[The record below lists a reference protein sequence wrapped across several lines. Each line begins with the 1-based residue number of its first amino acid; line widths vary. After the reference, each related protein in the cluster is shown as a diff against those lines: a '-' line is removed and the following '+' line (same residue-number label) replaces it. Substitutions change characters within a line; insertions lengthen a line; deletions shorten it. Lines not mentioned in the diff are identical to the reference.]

1 MLKNKSILITGG
13 SGLLASNWALSV
25 CDDYAVTLLLHHKK
39 ISIKGIDT
47 DIVFL
52 DSLDDCLSVLNKH
65 QPDIVIHT
73 AGLTSI
79 EKCESSPNL
88 AQEVNVDLARNMAI
102 ACSDKGI
109 KLVHIS
115 TDHLFSGNQEML
127 TEKAIIDP
135 VNNYAKTKFLA
146 EQQVLENCNDALII
160 RTNFFGWGSSYRQSF
175 SDFILNNLRSS
186 KSIELFQDIFF
197 SPILISELSS
207 KAHQLIDINAT
218 GLFNIVSSE
227 RISKYDFGIKLANC
241 FNLDTGLINK
251 VSVDDKPNLVT
262 RPKDMSLSNTKLRQ
276 TLDCEIASLDEQL
289 QTLKEQESKGATNQV
304 VLDVIPY
311 GRHFIDED
319 DIQSVVDVLRH
330 GMLTQGPK
338 VAEFEIKIANYVGAK
353 YAVAVANG
361 TAALHL
367 ACMALEIG
375 KGDEVITTPNTFVA
389 TSNSILYVGAKPVF
403 VDIDKQTLNIDIDQ
417 IEQAILNSSNIKA
430 IFPVHFAGLPCD
442 MERIKK
448 LADKYNLAIVEDASH
463 ALGAT
468 YNDGSKVGNCQ
479 YSDMTTLSFHPVK
492 GIAAGEGGIITTN
505 DMSLYRKLTL
515 LRSHGITKGNFE
527 FPGISEADDALIK
540 KSEALEDGELK
551 RWYYEMQYLGYN
563 YRITDIQCALAISQ
577 MNKIDLFLHARKSI
591 ARYYDQAFSLTSNI
605 TLLQAHGRD
614 NSSHHIYV
622 VSIDFD
628 KIDMSRHQFMKKLAE
643 QGVGSQVHY
652 IPVINQPYYQNI
664 GYEIAQYP
672 STSKYY
678 QNTLSIPLYYGL
690 SNADQKLVVSSI
702 KKLLQCQA

>member
-1 MLKNKSILITGG
+1 MHKTILMTGG
-13 SGLLASNWALSV
+13 SGLLSTNWALSIR
-25 CDDYAVTLLLHHKK
+25 DEYKVTLLLHQKK
-39 ISIKGIDT
+39 ISLLGVNT
-47 DIVFL
+47 EIV
-52 DSLDDCLSVLNKH
+52 SLSSLEECLSVLEKH

-73 AGLTSI
+73 AGLANV
-79 EKCESSPNL
+79 EECESNPNL
-88 AQEVNVDLARNMAI
+88 AQTVNVDLAKNIAT
-102 ACSDKGI
+102 ACSNQGV

-115 TDHLFSGNQEML
+115 TDHLFLGDQEFS
-127 TEKAIIDP
+127 TEESVTNP
-135 VNNYAKTKFLA
+135 VNNYAKSKLLG
-146 EQQVLENCNDALII
+146 EQQVLENCKDALVI
-160 RTNFFGWGSSYRQSF
+160 RTNFFGWGTSYRQSF
-175 SDFILNNLRSS
+175 SDFILSKLRSG
-186 KSIELFQDIFF
+186 KSLDLFQDVFF
-197 SPILISELSS
+197 SPILIDNLSS
-207 KAHQLIDINAT
+207 KVHQLIDLKST

-241 FNLDTGLINK
+241 FNLDTSLINK
-251 VSVDDKPNLVT
+251 ISVDDKPNLVK

-276 TLDCEIASLDEQL
+276 TLDCKIASLDDQL
-289 QTLKEQESKGATNQV
+289 QTLKKQESEGVASQV
-304 VLDVIPY
+304 TLDIIPY
-311 GRHFIDED
+311 GKHYIDES

-338 VAEFEIKIANYVGAK
+338 VAEFENKIANYVGAK

-375 KGDEVITTPNTFVA
+375 EGDEVITTPNTFVA

-403 VDIDKQTLNIDIDQ
+403 VDIDNQTLNIDIDQ
-417 IEQAILNSSNIKA
+417 IEKAILDSNNIKA

-448 LADKYNLAIVEDASH
+448 LADKYNLAIVEDAAH

-479 YSDMTTLSFHPVK
+479 YSDMTILSFHPVK
-492 GIAAGEGGIITTN
+492 GIAAGEGGMVITN
-505 DMSLYRKLTL
+505 DKSLYHKLTL

-527 FPGISEADDALIK
+527 FPGISKPDNLLINK
-540 KSEALEDGELK
+540 DEALENGELK

-577 MNKIDLFLHARKSI
+577 MDKIDLFLDARRSMVKV
-591 ARYYDQAFSLTSNI
+591 YDKAFKDIPNI
-605 TLLQAHGRD
+605 TPLQAHGRD

-628 KIDMSRHQFMKKLAE
+628 KIGMTRHQFMEKLAE

-652 IPVINQPYYQNI
+652 IPVVSQPYYQEL
-664 GYEIAQYP
+664 GYKIQQY
-672 STSKYY
+672 SITDAYY
-678 QNTLSIPLYYGL
+678 QSTLSIPLYYGL
-690 SNADQKLVVSSI
+690 SDVDQRLVISSI
-702 KKLLQCQA
+702 RKLLGK